1 MLACSLVLATGYI
14 APARPIAQPLHL
26 GRARAAAARL
36 QSPSLQADDGPLA
49 SAQTAYTIFQASQAE
64 GVGFKQ
70 AVADALA
77 GEYDRDAITAEVQA
91 AANASPLAL
100 FRVATCVLPQPW
112 AYAYTSA
119 SYTAHTCGAWQ
130 LGPYE
135 VCAPDTGLDLSHR
148 TCRALWRPGPL
159 HVGLE
164 PCVQE
169 SAQVPPACLKSV
181 APSWQRRSHPCDLGL
196 ARLVLGG
203 ALYSGG
209 AAVPLGA

>member
-36 QSPSLQADDGPLA
+36 QSPSLQANDGPLA
-49 SAQTAYTIFQASQAE
+49 SVQTAYTIFQASQAE

-112 AYAYTSA
+112 AYAYTRQPPTPHIPAARGSSGPTKCA
-119 SYTAHTCGAWQ
+119 LPTRAWTSRIARAAHFG
-130 LGPYE
+130 
-135 VCAPDTGLDLSHR
+135 
-148 TCRALWRPGPL
+148 
-159 HVGLE
+159 
-164 PCVQE
+164 
-169 SAQVPPACLKSV
+169 AQVLFTWDSSPACKK
-181 APSWQRRSHPCDLGL
+181 
-196 ARLVLGG
+196 
-203 ALYSGG
+203 ALTCLPH
-209 AAVPLGA
+209 A